1 MFTNGE
7 RAMFTDGEL
16 QCLQWGSCKLQCL
29 QRGSSN
35 VYRGVVAMFTE
46 GSCNVNRGEVAKLT
60 EWELQCFQR
69 GVAMFTKW
77 ESCYSFKRRNV
88 HSWKFKV
95 FRWSCK
101 IDSCAEMCLRSRWL
115 RENKRVHVVVY
126 CVEVRISC
134 WKSKISRKLCNKKN
148 GELKCGI
155 KKQIFFYSI

>member
-46 GSCNVNRGEVAKLT
+46 GSCNVYRGGVAMLT

-77 ESCYSFKRRNV
+77 ESCYSFKRD
-88 HSWKFKV
+88 K
-95 FRWSCK
+95 
-101 IDSCAEMCLRSRWL
+101 RSQL
-115 RENKRVHVVVY
+115 E
-126 CVEVRISC
+126 I
-134 WKSKISRKLCNKKN
+134 
-148 GELKCGI
+148 
-155 KKQIFFYSI
+155 